1 MNRAVVIT
9 IILILVVA
17 FGLNMFYNIKTS
29 QAEEGSSAGISSKLQ
44 EIIKNQQAILQK
56 LDSMTKELHVIKIRA
71 TR

>member
-9 IILILVVA
+9 VMLILVVA
-17 FGLNMFYNIKTS
+17 FGLNMSYSIKAS
-29 QAEEGSSAGISSKLQ
+29 QAEEGSSAGMSSKLQ